1 MKTNEFPVDNNSYN
15 SYNSNNNVCLKE
27 NAGAECVYNQEVVP
41 KIVKIMKVEKNQKI
55 RYFFLSRLMNLKGR
69 VCEK

>member
-1 MKTNEFPVDNNSYN
+1 MLITIVIIV
-15 SYNSNNNVCLKE
+15 NSNNDNNNACLKE

-55 RYFFLSRLMNLKGR
+55 RYFFVTFN
-69 VCEK
+69 EP